1 MSITNF
7 CEPVVKSCHA
17 CEKKGNEMNFSGLAK
32 KKKKLTTNDT
42 FSKHRCQFKYCH
54 HGSKLVGIIDFWRLK
69 VIFTQENNFLR

>member
-32 KKKKLTTNDT
+32 KKKKNLQLMILSVN
-42 FSKHRCQFKYCH
+42 
-54 HGSKLVGIIDFWRLK
+54 IDANLNI
-69 VIFTQENNFLR
+69 VTMAAN